1 MRRTDPLIIGAG
13 PAGCA
18 AAITLARGGAK
29 PLILEATT
37 EQGDALCGGF
47 VSWRTLQ
54 SIRELGVDIDQLG
67 GHPARKVRLFAG
79 SKEATTALPAH
90 AIGISRAK
98 LDGALLAEAVKAGA
112 ILERGAPV
120 RSLEADG
127 SILLKDGASITSPS
141 LFIATGKHDLRGLG
155 RERNEAPTLGLRVR
169 LAPHPALSRL
179 IGDAIEL
186 HLFKGG
192 YAGLILQE
200 DGSANL
206 CLAVRKEA
214 LAEARGSPVLL
225 LAQLGRGC
233 PALGAR
239 LAFMATTPHI
249 DAIAAVPYGW
259 IGRVSVAGQF
269 RIGDQAACIPSLA
282 GEGNGLALAS
292 GMMAGEAWLRGGP
305 DGAPAFQRG
314 YARRISRP
322 VRAASFL
329 WHWAESEGAAPWMV
343 RSASLVPGLARFAA
357 AITRISR

>member
-18 AAITLARGGAK
+18 AAITLARGGAR
-29 PLILEATT
+29 PLILEATSA
-37 EQGDALCGGF
+37 QGDALCGGF

-54 SIRELGVDIDQLG
+54 SIRDLGVDLDALG

-79 SKEATTALPAH
+79 SKQATTALPAY
-90 AIGISRAK
+90 AIGISRAR
-98 LDGALLAEAVKAGA
+98 LDAALLAVALKAGA
-112 ILERGAPV
+112 DLERGTPV

-127 SILLKDGASITSPS
+127 SILLKDGASLTNPS

-155 RERNEAPTLGLRVR
+155 RERSEAPTLGLRVR
-169 LAPHPALSRL
+169 LASHPSLARL
-179 IGDAIEL
+179 IGDSIEL

-214 LAEARGSPVLL
+214 LAAAGGNPVHLL
-225 LAQLGRGC
+225 SQLEQTC
-233 PALGAR
+233 PALGER
-239 LAFMATTPHI
+239 LAFMDSAPHV

-259 IGRVSVAGQF
+259 IGQDTAAGQF

-292 GMMAGEAWLRGGP
+292 GMMAAMAWQRGGP
-305 DGAPAFQRG
+305 DAAPQFQKD
-314 YARRISRP
+314 YASRVSRP

-329 WHWAESEGAAPWMV
+329 WHWAESERAAPWLV

>member
-1 MRRTDPLIIGAG
+1 MRRTDSLIIGAG

-37 EQGDALCGGF
+37 EQCDALCGGF

-54 SIRELGVDIDQLG
+54 SIRDLGVDLDKLG
-67 GHPARKVRLFAG
+67 GHPARKVRIFAG
-79 SKEATTALPAH
+79 RRQAEAALPAR
-90 AIGISRAK
+90 AIGISRAR
-98 LDGALLAEAVKAGA
+98 LDSALLAEAVKAGA
-112 ILERGAPV
+112 GLERGTPV
-120 RSLEADG
+120 RSLETDG
-127 SILLKDGASITSPS
+127 SILLKDGASLSSPS

-155 RERNEAPTLGLRVR
+155 RERSEAPTLGLRVR
-169 LAPHPALSRL
+169 LAPHPGLSRL
-179 IGDAIEL
+179 IGDSIEL

-200 DGSANL
+200 DDSANL

-214 LAEARGSPVLL
+214 LAEAGGSPAHLL
-225 LAQLGRGC
+225 TELGHSC
-233 PALGAR
+233 PALGER
-239 LAFMATTPHI
+239 LAFMATAPQI

-259 IGRVSVAGQF
+259 IGQSTVAGQF
-269 RIGDQAACIPSLA
+269 RLGDQAACIPSLA

-305 DGAPAFQRG
+305 EAAPSFQKAF
-314 YARRISRP
+314 ARRVSRP

-329 WHWAESEGAAPWMV
+329 WHWAESESAAPWMI
-343 RSASLVPGLARFAA
+343 RSASLIPGLTRLAA
-357 AITRISR
+357 SITRISR